1 MEGLKCSSRAALCHL
16 RTSVRALGLTEQKKV
31 TGDRA
36 DKTNEGPLADPQG
49 SSDDHTVRHLPLMAL
64 SIRPGCDSH
73 AFGSWPRHRDR
84 ALGERGERRRA
95 DRASPWLPSYNLPGS
110 PTNLVHCR

>member
-16 RTSVRALGLTEQKKV
+16 RTSKV

-36 DKTNEGPLADPQG
+36 DETNEGPSADPQG
-49 SSDDHTVRHLPLMAL
+49 SDDDHTVRHLPLMAL

-84 ALGERGERRRA
+84 ALGERGERGERRRA

-110 PTNLVHCR
+110 PTNPVHCR